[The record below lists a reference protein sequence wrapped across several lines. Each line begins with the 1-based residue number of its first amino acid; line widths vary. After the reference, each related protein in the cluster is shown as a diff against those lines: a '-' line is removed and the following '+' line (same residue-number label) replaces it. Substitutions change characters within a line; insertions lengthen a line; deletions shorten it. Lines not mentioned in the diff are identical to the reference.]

1 MHEFRPKVY
10 SAQIQSDNLKGELSL
25 SLRTCFQEPCISTSN
40 NKASETSLE
49 MQCTA
54 ISIHRP
60 LISWPSLCFVPKSKV
75 ITHAK
80 TGEGIEKDL
89 KIKPQRQY

>member
-1 MHEFRPKVY
+1 MHEFHPKVY
-10 SAQIQSDNLKGELSL
+10 SAQIQSDNSTGELSL

-54 ISIHRP
+54 ISVHRP
-60 LISWPSLCFVPKSKV
+60 LISWPSLCFRQKSTV

-80 TGEGIEKDL
+80 TGEGIEKG
-89 KIKPQRQY
+89 I